1 MVPKNP
7 NSASSSKAPTGDD
20 LYQKMHDF
28 VISRTPDQSA
38 SHRYLLA
45 VTRNSLSAISLEIG
59 WNAATTST
67 LDTLS
72 DLMIRYLMQLAKQ
85 TKKYTEHYGRTLVNE
100 DDLALG
106 FRDMNVSAS
115 ELEEYL
121 QNFEPISSAK
131 QSSFFPV
138 TRRTDLNFLRPGS
151 QEVLT
156 RPVHVH
162 EYMPPMVLETEEKGR
177 ESDEENK
184 SPREAEVITIKQ
196 EMEEGAIFNGDGNP
210 LNGMVVLEEPMVP
223 DVGAEL
229 VVEERVEEI
238 VEVKTAPSPP
248 PVSKVV
254 EEESSDDDIEPA
266 SAKAAAVFATFKSTK
281 KLENPSENPALK
293 RVRKVLQ
300 EEGHPL
306 REVTSVMMTTS
317 GFLSESR
324 EGKTAESRPPAFRDF
339 FDTSPPPPTERKKR
353 IPTMKKI
360 LEGVKK
366 LDTRHSDEEP
376 ENEGP
381 GLFDVMD
388 KITTGPNAS
397 GSVPIPHHDNDDDLD
412 PLILGANLG
421 EENGEILVKLPPK
434 KLSKQ
439 ERKLLSGK
447 ERKELRALERK
458 KKKMKELLKSKSSKS
473 LELAKE
479 IAGGSSQKDKKNKLT
494 IFTKKLKVGGSAT
507 STLTQKQL
515 DKIRKKEQKK
525 LKVKVKGNKELKIA
539 LTPLEAME
547 PPLPEKPAPR
557 TSTEMIDSDE
567 DFSNVD
573 STLASSSSKEG
584 LVVPPVHLVT
594 SGAGAPPGIILKKK
608 LKLKKEAFKLKP
620 AVFDQKSP
628 KRNPMMKGKQGLTIS
643 PTMLPPIPNLTK
655 VKIGSKMQGQKRGLG
670 ALLPLHGDEGMPLK
684 KKRGR
689 PKKNWGGEGGSGA
702 APPPHQHQH
711 HPPNLHG
718 GAAGGVGGGSVP
730 LPAAQL
736 ASIGKSLM
744 IKEPS
749 LKLDHQQP
757 PLKLMKLRKEHME
770 PVQDFH
776 HPKFTKPPTISPKPP
791 PMVSADLLKRLPA
804 APGLIPEAGGLIPPP
819 PSMRLPKELP
829 PSISITPAAIS
840 PQKEAMQQAAAS
852 SSRGFSG
859 GLPPNVCSSV
869 TITRIDMSHQQK
881 LPSPYDDSITPGIGP
896 PPMLESPKSRG
907 GRMKGGPPPPPL
919 QIPIQTEM
927 ESGITITPIMMGN
940 KEGGGGGGGRYGDI
954 PPPPPLKE
962 RPQKAEKA
970 SMLAKLDEELSSSKE
985 KKKKEKDKDK
995 PKDKSEKK
1003 KKKKDKD
1010 KPKDKSEKKKK
1021 KKDKSE
1027 GSAGEQ
1033 TTSSSTSA
1041 STSAPQVPKI
1051 TLKLGG
1057 HSSTPTPVDSP
1068 NPPQVFID
1076 HSEREIHPTPP
1087 PPPLQ
1092 PTPKTKII
1100 FKPIME
1106 EKKVPPQ
1113 AVQPPVRE
1121 ASPDF
1126 NVARFS
1132 PLVTRPQKP
1141 ARAAKAHAAAAVAAC
1156 AMGSVNH
1163 QEIISFPSV
1172 SRDSQGERG
1181 GRGGGGKRGRPPK
1194 GGAAGGV
1201 GGAPPTTPTPAAAPA
1216 SASSSK
1222 GSKSSL
1228 TVLETETVGCII
1240 DEQGNKIWI
1249 CPSCGRQDDGSPMIG
1264 CDKCDD
1270 WYHFPCVNITEEPAG
1285 DWYCNRC
1292 LKARSSSGAKQKKRK

>member
-1 MVPKNP
+1 MVPKN
-7 NSASSSKAPTGDD
+7 SSAASSSKASTGDD
-20 LYQKMHDF
+20 L
-28 VISRTPDQSA
+28 
-38 SHRYLLA
+38 
-45 VTRNSLSAISLEIG
+45 SLSAISLEIG
-59 WNAATTST
+59 WNSATVGT

-72 DLMIRYLMQLAKQ
+72 DIMVRYLTQLAKQ

-100 DDLALG
+100 DDVALG
-106 FRDMNVSAS
+106 FKDMNVSIP

-121 QNFEPISSAK
+121 QNFEPIQSAR
-131 QSSFFPV
+131 QCPYFPV
-138 TRRTDLNFLRPGS
+138 PRRTDLNFLRPGS

-162 EYMPPMVLETEEKGR
+162 EYMPPMIIENEEKGR

-184 SPREAEVITIKQ
+184 SPRVVSVKQ
-196 EMEEGAIFNGDGNP
+196 EHFEEGGIYNGDGLP
-210 LNGMVVLEEPMVP
+210 LNGLVVLEEPMVP
-223 DVGAEL
+223 EVGSEL
-229 VVEERVEEI
+229 IVEEPVAEI
-238 VEVKTAPSPP
+238 VEVKTEPSPQ

-300 EEGHPL
+300 EEGHPI

-339 FDTSPPPPTERKKR
+339 FDTSPPPPAERKKR

-366 LDTRHSDEEP
+366 LEARHADEEP
-376 ENEGP
+376 EEDGP

-388 KITTGPNAS
+388 KIVTAPGGANA
-397 GSVPIPHHDNDDDLD
+397 VNPHADDMEVDPI
-412 PLILGANLG
+412 ILGAAIG
-421 EENGEILVKLPPK
+421 GENGEILAKLPTK

-447 ERKELRALERK
+447 ERKELRALEKK
-458 KKKMKELLKSKSSKS
+458 KKKMKELLKSKSSNS
-473 LELAKE
+473 LEKAKE
-479 IAGGSSQKDKKNKLT
+479 FAGSSKDKKNKLT
-494 IFTKKLKVGGSAT
+494 IFTKKLKSSGVS
-507 STLTQKQL
+507 SSLTQKQL
-515 DKIRKKEQKK
+515 EKIRKKEQKK
-525 LKVKVKGNKELKIA
+525 LKVKGLKELKIA
-539 LTPLEAME
+539 LTPVAATE
-547 PPLPEKPAPR
+547 PVLFQKPVAAA
-557 TSTEMIDSDE
+557 STEMIESDE

-573 STLASSSSKEG
+573 SSASPTKE

-594 SGAGAPPGIILKKK
+594 GAAAQAAGIIPKKK

-628 KRNPMMKGKQGLTIS
+628 KRAMMKNKQGLTIS

-655 VKIGSKMQGQKRGLG
+655 VKIGTKMGQKRGIGMLLPPHGLG
-670 ALLPLHGDEGMPLK
+670 AAEDGMPPMK

-689 PKKNWGGEGGSGA
+689 PKKNWTGEGGL
-702 APPPHQHQH
+702 PQPHHSH
-711 HPPNLHG
+711 HPQSLHSG
-718 GAAGGVGGGSVP
+718 GGGPGGSVP

-749 LKLDHQQP
+749 LKLEP

-776 HPKFTKPPTISPKPP
+776 HPQFTTKPPTISPKPTP
-791 PMVSADLLKRLPA
+791 IVSADLLKRLPA
-804 APGLIPEAGGLIPPP
+804 APGLIPDAHPPP
-819 PSMRLPKELP
+819 PMRLKELP

-852 SSRGFSG
+852 SSRNFGG

-881 LPSPYDDSITPGIGP
+881 LPSAYDDQLTPGIGP
-896 PPMLESPKSRG
+896 PPMLTESPKSRS
-907 GRMKGGPPPPPL
+907 RMKGVPPPPPL
-919 QIPIQTEM
+919 QIPMQTET

-940 KEGGGGGGGRYGDI
+940 NSKDSGAGGGRYGDI
-954 PPPPPLKE
+954 PPPPPLQE

-985 KKKKEKDKDK
+985 QRKKEKEERKEMKKQKKKKA
-995 PKDKSEKK
+995 
-1003 KKKKDKD
+1003 KDKD

-1041 STSAPQVPKI
+1041 ASAPPVPKI

-1057 HSSTPTPVDSP
+1057 HSNTPTPVDSP

-1076 HSEREIHPTPP
+1076 HSDHLPTPP
-1087 PPPLQ
+1087 PLQ
-1092 PTPKTKII
+1092 QQTPKTKIT
-1100 FKPIME
+1100 FKPIIE
-1106 EKKVPPQ
+1106 EKVKAPVVPAPM
-1113 AVQPPVRE
+1113 RE

-1156 AMGSVNH
+1156 SMGSSFQ
-1163 QEIISFPSV
+1163 QEIVSFPAMS
-1172 SRDSQGERG
+1172 SSARDSQG
-1181 GRGGGGKRGRPPK
+1181 GRGVKRGRPPK
-1194 GGAAGGV
+1194 GAAGG
-1201 GGAPPTTPTPAAAPA
+1201 GGAPPTPTPATAV
-1216 SASSSK
+1216 ASSSK
-1222 GSKSSL
+1222 GSKPSL

-1240 DEQGNKIWI
+1240 DDKGNKIWI
-1249 CPSCGRQDDGSPMIG
+1249 CPACGRQDDGSPMIG
-1264 CDKCDD
+1264 CDMCDD
-1270 WYHFPCVNITEEPAG
+1270 WYHFPCVGIVEEPKE
-1285 DWYCNRC
+1285 DSEWFCKRC
-1292 LKARSSSGAKQKKRK
+1292 LKVRSSSGAKGKQKKRK